1 MVQGFSRE
9 PGTEGPLADIP
20 EGGRRRVWRW
30 AVVIALGGFLF
41 GFDTGVVSGALLYIK
56 RDFGLSAFEQGSVVS
71 VLLIGAM
78 LGAVA
83 AGRMAENLGRRKA
96 LGIEGAVF
104 LIGTAI
110 LVAAPGYG
118 ALLVGRVVLGLAVGA
133 ASATVPVYLSEV
145 SPKEIRGRVLTL
157 NQLMITTGI
166 LISYFVNLLFA
177 SGGQWRGMFA
187 VGALPAL
194 GIVVG
199 ALWVLPESPQ
209 WLIRH
214 GRRDEARAL
223 IVSVAGEERAD
234 HLIEQ
239 AQRRE
244 TQGLRSDSPRA
255 GGWRV
260 LLEPRVRAALIVGLT
275 LAAVQQFGGINTI
288 IYYAPTTIENT
299 GLSASNSILYSVAI
313 GVINLLMTI
322 VAIKLVDRAGRRRLL
337 LGSLASMLVMLA
349 LLGLSFVIG
358 MNALLSLLFM
368 VVYIAAFAVGLGPV
382 FWVLIGEIFP
392 PHARAAGSSASTA
405 VNWIS
410 NFVVS
415 LVFLPVANV
424 IGQGQTFW
432 VFAAV
437 CAFGLWFVSRYVPET
452 RGRDFEQVDAALQT
466 RFRKRPQ
473 VGAEAG

>member
-71 VLLIGAM
+71 VLLIGAL

-358 MNALLSLLFM
+358 MNALLSLLCM

>member
-199 ALWVLPESPQ
+199 TLWVLPESPQ